1 MTALLEAAKEPS
13 FGAELVLVF
22 SNKADAL
29 GLVSASQAGIPTLS
43 ISHFGYAS
51 REEFDQALDTAL
63 VDADVDIVC
72 LAGFMRLFSE
82 SFVTKWTG
90 RLINIHPSL
99 LPSFPGL
106 DVQQKALDAG
116 VRFAGC
122 TVHFVDAG
130 TDTGPII
137 GQAVV
142 PVSPNDDEASLSAR
156 ILQQEHRL
164 YSHCLDLVAKGQI
177 WLENGVVC
185 YATDFRTDESLSL
198 P

>member
-13 FGAELVLVF
+13 FGAEPVLVF
-22 SNKADAL
+22 SNKADAQ
-29 GLVSASQAGIPTLS
+29 GLATAQQAGAPTLS
-43 ISHFGYAS
+43 ISHRDYDS
-51 REEFDQALDTAL
+51 REAFDQALDTAL
-63 VDADVDIVC
+63 VDAGVDIIC

-82 SFVTKWTG
+82 DFVTKWIG

-142 PVSPNDDEASLSAR
+142 PVSPNDNEASLSAR
-156 ILQQEHRL
+156 ILQQEHKL
-164 YSHCLDLVAKGQI
+164 YARCLDLVAKGQI
-177 WLENGVVC
+177 RLEKGLVS